1 MMVLLEKLRRILPE
15 RVKTVIRPIV
25 RFSLRKVGSKYEA
38 ELAFWREIYRV
49 ENFRFRNAHYKE
61 LMLAIANEPD
71 ESFLAG
77 KIVADLG
84 CGPRGSLAWIHTAK
98 LKIGIDVLSARYA
111 EEFPDEVI
119 KHDMVYI
126 TCTENVIPVP
136 SNFIDILFTI
146 NALDHVDNLDAMCKE
161 ILRILRPGGEIIASI
176 NLGEPPTV
184 WEPQNLNESIIE
196 EKLLSKFNVTSARV
210 VPKSSNLLAV
220 LSSESKYELH
230 SDEPRVLL
238 VRGKKEDAR

>member
-1 MMVLLEKLRRILPE
+1 MMMLLEKLRRILPY
-15 RVKTVIRPIV
+15 RVKAVIRPIV
-25 RFSLRKVGSKYEA
+25 RFSLRKVVSKYEA
-38 ELAFWREIYRV
+38 ELAYWRETYRA

-71 ESFLAG
+71 ESFLAD

-84 CGPRGSLAWIHTAK
+84 CGPRGSLSWIHAAK
-98 LKIGIDVLSARYA
+98 LKIGIDVLATQYA
-111 EEFPDEVI
+111 EEFPNEVI
-119 KHDMVYI
+119 KHDMVYV
-126 TCTENVIPVP
+126 TCAENVIPIP

-146 NALDHVDNLDAMCKE
+146 NALDHVDNLDATCKE

-184 WEPQNLNESIIE
+184 WEPQYLSELIIE
-196 EKLLSKFNVTSARV
+196 EELLSKLNVTFTRI

-220 LSSESKYELH
+220 LSSESKYEIR

-238 VRGKKEDAR
+238 VGVKKDAR